1 MFSASSGSTVALSC
15 HVPPTLTVMPVQS
28 NLTPVT
34 APAAASTLMRGLH
47 TSDIPPAVAVIITL
61 RLLPVSFIPVS
72 TPSGVRLTYSLSP
85 IDHVTVLST
94 AFSGSTVAA
103 SCTLS
108 PTFILDGTNVSSIV
122 TFVTRIIGS
131 TTVTRHSAV
140 RPLSLVVAV
149 ITATPGATAVTMP
162 LPSTVAISAADVLH
176 CTVSSAFSGVIVAE
190 SCSVMPASNVVS
202 SLLIV
207 IPLAGIFGSSSSA
220 MNSSYIHR
228 R

>member
-1 MFSASSGSTVALSC
+1 M
-15 HVPPTLTVMPVQS
+15 
-28 NLTPVT
+28 
-34 APAAASTLMRGLH
+34 
-47 TSDIPPAVAVIITL
+47 
-61 RLLPVSFIPVS
+61 
-72 TPSGVRLTYSLSP
+72 
-85 IDHVTVLST
+85 
-94 AFSGSTVAA
+94 AA

-149 ITATPGATAVTMP
+149 ITASPGAMAVTSP
-162 LPSTVAISAADVLH
+162 FTSTEATAAAEVLH
-176 CTVSSAFSGVIVAE
+176 CTVSSVLSGVIVAE